1 MKKTANS
8 FATTILAVCVLSGCV
23 TYGPAGAPGD
33 PYQTGNYYDQYSPAY
48 GYYPGQEGYSPYGYY
63 GYPYP
68 PGYYG
73 APAIFGPSIYFGF
86 GSWSGSSG
94 VGVGTT
100 FGF

>member
-1 MKKTANS
+1 MKTTVNSSATA
-8 FATTILAVCVLSGCV
+8 ILAACLLSGCV
-23 TYGPAGAPGD
+23 IYGPTGD

-48 GYYPGQEGYSPYGYY
+48 GYYPGQTDYYPYGYY
-63 GYPYP
+63 GYPYY

-86 GSWSGSSG
+86 GSSSGSSG